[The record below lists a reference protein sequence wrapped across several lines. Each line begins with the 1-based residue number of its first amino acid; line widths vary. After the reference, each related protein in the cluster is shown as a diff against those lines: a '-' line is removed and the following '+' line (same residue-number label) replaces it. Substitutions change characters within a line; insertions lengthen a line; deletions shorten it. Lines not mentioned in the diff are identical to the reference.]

1 MEARALKRGRGSAPA
16 CYLEWYPY
24 TKDRTMGLNH
34 QMASLSCALG
44 EAFRLGRTLL
54 LPAQICLF
62 ALHTERWSDGGGP
75 GERCVP
81 ITDLFDLDRLSHL
94 VPVRIGS
101 NDTTRL
107 FRPAHTARVGAG
119 WSSQRVATEHPC
131 VAGGARLVRRHVDTF
146 WFQQCA
152 RRHTDYNSLA
162 AKLNM
167 LVGAAANA
175 PKPLNIILRSGLYF
189 SPAVK
194 AAAAAIRAAIG
205 GPYASLHVR
214 RSDKLT
220 AKSHEAIVGGQKV
233 TVPAACNPEDC
244 KTRDLLTR
252 PPAIEKSLL
261 MWLPPGSHV
270 YIGSTEPVSTL
281 IARHVPTHAPCAMR
295 GALTAMEP
303 RARSPPSSS
312 RYVAPSGCTLPR
324 ISGQSSQA
332 SPTTTPFTPSRLCS
346 SSARRRLSSRSRSRA
361 VGLSM
366 RVSLAPAC
374 APFTVRS

>member
-1 MEARALKRGRGSAPA
+1 
-16 CYLEWYPY
+16 
-24 TKDRTMGLNH
+24 MGLNH

-75 GERCVP
+75 GQRCVP
-81 ITDLFDLDRLSHL
+81 ITDLFDLNRLSHL
-94 VPVRIGS
+94 VPVTIS
-101 NDTTRL
+101 ANDSTRL

-119 WSSQRVATEHPC
+119 WSSKRVELEHPC

-152 RRHTDYNSLA
+152 RRHTDYNALA
-162 AKLNM
+162 ARLNL
-167 LVGAAANA
+167 LVGAAPNA

-220 AKSHEAIVGGQKV
+220 ARSHEAIVGGQKV
-233 TVPAACNPEDC
+233 SVPAACNPEDC
-244 KTRDLLTR
+244 RTRDLLTR
-252 PPAIEKSLL
+252 PPAIERSLL

-270 YIGSTEPVSTL
+270 YIGSTEPVSTR
-281 IARHVPTHAPCAMR
+281 IARHGATRLHACAVR
-295 GALTAMEP
+295 HRISRGTLTAGPSHPLTRVLAAGACARAALLLRAAASHLPAALCRGFRGGALTHHQQLRPLRRGDTALL
-303 RARSPPSSS
+303 RLAGVR
-312 RYVAPSGCTLPR
+312 RVALVPER
-324 ISGQSSQA
+324 
-332 SPTTTPFTPSRLCS
+332 
-346 SSARRRLSSRSRSRA
+346 
-361 VGLSM
+361 
-366 RVSLAPAC
+366 
-374 APFTVRS
+374 